1 MLSNIRRDEEEPLP
15 EDDARAVPIRLLDFE
30 SNIESKLLV
39 LRSNSRAE
47 LVVAGRCLLLVEC
60 GDGGWCSGV
69 AIFILETIAVI
80 FPVSAN
86 KRRRCS
92 KSKNAGGFRSN
103 CERPPVLS
111 IGAVFLK
118 PTFIIW

>member
-15 EDDARAVPIRLLDFE
+15 EDDTRAVPIRLLDFE

-60 GDGGWCSGV
+60 GDGG
-69 AIFILETIAVI
+69 
-80 FPVSAN
+80 
-86 KRRRCS
+86 
-92 KSKNAGGFRSN
+92 
-103 CERPPVLS
+103 
-111 IGAVFLK
+111 
-118 PTFIIW
+118 